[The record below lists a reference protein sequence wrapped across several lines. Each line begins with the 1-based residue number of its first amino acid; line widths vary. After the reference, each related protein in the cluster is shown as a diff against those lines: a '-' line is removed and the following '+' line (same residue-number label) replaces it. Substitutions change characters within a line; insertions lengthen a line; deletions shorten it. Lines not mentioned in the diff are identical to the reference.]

1 MNTTIFSI
9 CGGLLIGLSAILAY
23 TLFGKITG
31 ISGISFQAVNKI
43 KQFSISDKWPWAFLT
58 GLLFGSFLTHQ
69 LLNIPTPEL
78 PPSPLWLV
86 IISGSLVGIGSQ
98 IGSGCTSGHGICGIG
113 RLSKRSIT
121 ATMIFMLTGV
131 IAAET
136 INFLGIL

>member
-1 MNTTIFSI
+1 MNTAIYSI
-9 CGGLLIGLSAILAY
+9 SGGLLIGLSAILAY

-31 ISGISFQAVNKI
+31 ISGISFQAISKI
-43 KQFSISDKWPWAFLT
+43 KQFSITDKWPWVFLT
-58 GLLFGSFLTHQ
+58 GLVLGGFLTHQ
-69 LLNIPTPEL
+69 LLHIPTPEL
-78 PPSPLWLV
+78 PSSPLWLV

-121 ATMIFMLTGV
+121 ATLIFMLTGV
-131 IAAET
+131 IASET